1 MVVRLLRASPGHFLK
16 TESCE
21 ESPICHHRLCYT
33 SLLPLLLPQ
42 GSGGSFN
49 LSGSGDMFLGMPGL
63 NGDSYSASQ
72 VRWSIAP

>member
-1 MVVRLLRASPGHFLK
+1 MVYLLSAITGML
-16 TESCE
+16 
-21 ESPICHHRLCYT
+21 YM
-33 SLLPLLLPQ
+33 SLIPSLLPQ

-72 VRWSIAP
+72 VRWPIFP